1 MDVLA
6 RFSRVWCPTCN
17 KTQPMIFD
25 VMKANDKN
33 DHDVADIV
41 CDECKSIIATLHGPS
56 AHRAGVRTD
65 GAEKA
70 RAMAGQEIDRLID
83 PSATEEERQ
92 RRKRRLL
99 KGPKEF
105 RDVRSNRPK
114 FNSSREAMSP
124 SRKFDSAIR
133 AAVGRLAPEMTR
145 DGYDRAMYYI
155 GIWRALKS
163 NNGRLYKSLEADA
176 EVGGQEWQARIDSL
190 VEKIGRDL
198 VPMARLIG
206 RKPKMAGARDQCM
219 MFPILRAPT
228 ANHATSLSVCV

>member
-17 KTQPMIFD
+17 KTQPMISD

-133 AAVGRLAPEMTR
+133 AAVGRLAPGMTR